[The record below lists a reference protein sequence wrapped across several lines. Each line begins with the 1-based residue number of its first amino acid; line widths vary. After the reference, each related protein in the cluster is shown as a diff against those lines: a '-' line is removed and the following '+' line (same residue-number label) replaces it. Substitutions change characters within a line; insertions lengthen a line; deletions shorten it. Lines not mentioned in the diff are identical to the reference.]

1 MQTVLC
7 YGDSNTYG
15 YSPVDGERWSKGIRW
30 TGILKD
36 LLGTDYEVI
45 EEGCNGR
52 TTILEVPSDV
62 WKNGLTYLKPCLN
75 SHKPIDYFVMMLG
88 TNDLKFQFGV
98 GAKEVAKGA
107 ETLVEEV
114 KDFSNSKNVKLP
126 KIILISPPYIGEG
139 ICQSPFGN
147 DFDEK
152 SVIES
157 KKFAKYY
164 EEVANRQG
172 CIFVD
177 AAKAVMPSLEDSLHL
192 MPSEHKKL
200 AHKIYEVIK
209 SN

>member
-15 YSPVDGERWSKGIRW
+15 YCPVDGERWSKGIRW

-62 WKNGLTYLKPCLN
+62 WKNGLTYLKSCLN

-114 KDFSNSKNVKLP
+114 KDFSDSKNVKLP

-147 DFDEK
+147 DFDKK

-177 AAKAVMPSLEDSLHL
+177 AAKVVMPSLEDSLHL